1 MEQLNSTN
9 QSQLW
14 TPVSPRPNWVS
25 PPEVVD
31 LTLDEDAGHKYLL

>member
-9 QSQLW
+9 QPQLW
-14 TPVSPRPNWVS
+14 TTVAPQPNWVS

-31 LTLDEDAGHKYLL
+31 LTLDEDAGHRYLL